1 MQQKQQ
7 EKQQQQQKQSRPLVV
22 AVLTAPGSFSFPDK
36 NWDVEVRRMERTFF
50 RAKDNRERWKKK
62 LRAVI
67 RQEMEDPCPDMLI
80 LCVYP
85 QFLDSA
91 LLLVLSELGP
101 NPSVPVEV
109 WCSRVIQQEGEQ
121 KIVFEP
127 PPSPTDNIFS

>member
-1 MQQKQQ
+1 MK
-7 EKQQQQQKQSRPLVV
+7 EKQQQQQQQHQQPKQHRPLVV
-22 AVLTAPGSFSFPDK
+22 AVLTAPGGFNWPYEG
-36 NWDVEVRRMERTFF
+36 WDVEVRRMERTFF
-50 RAKDNRERWKKK
+50 RTKDNRERWKKK

-67 RQEMEDPCPDMLI
+67 RQEMEDPRPDLLI
-80 LCVYP
+80 VCVYP

-109 WCSRVIQQEGEQ
+109 WCSRIIREEAEQ

-127 PPSPTDNIFS
+127 PQTDGVFS

>member
-7 EKQQQQQKQSRPLVV
+7 QKQQQQQQQQQPRPLVV
-22 AVLTAPGSFSFPDK
+22 AVLTAPGQFSWPQEG
-36 NWDVEVRRMERTFF
+36 WDVEVRRMEKTFY
-50 RAKDNRERWKKK
+50 RAKNDKQKWKKK

-67 RQEMEDPCPDMLI
+67 LQEIEDPSPDCLVI
-80 LCVYP
+80 CVYP
-85 QFLDSA
+85 QFLDST

-109 WCSRVIQQEGEQ
+109 WCSRIIQQEREQ

-127 PPSPTDNIFS
+127 PSTDSVFS